1 MCKER
6 IIHTHRDILSQDELS
21 YNTTD
26 HSAMVEWKLVIN
38 PVKVEVYA
46 KDIWEPT
53 IGSRTKMYIRDQ
65 QQVLELN
72 HKKCLNWKSD
82 WSTEWKKPDCHWNKW
97 HTHDC
102 QGKYYTDNQLN
113 I

>member
-26 HSAMVEWKLVIN
+26 HSAMIEWKLVIN

-46 KDIWEPT
+46 KDI
-53 IGSRTKMYIRDQ
+53 
-65 QQVLELN
+65 
-72 HKKCLNWKSD
+72 
-82 WSTEWKKPDCHWNKW
+82 
-97 HTHDC
+97 
-102 QGKYYTDNQLN
+102 
-113 I
+113 